1 MADCQKSVPTL
12 SLLSIPEVEAEGAMA
27 WLRLCR
33 VVDDDE
39 AVAVVC

>member
-1 MADCQKSVPTL
+1 MADCQKSGPTL

-33 VVDDDE
+33 VEDDE
-39 AVAVVC
+39 AAAVVC